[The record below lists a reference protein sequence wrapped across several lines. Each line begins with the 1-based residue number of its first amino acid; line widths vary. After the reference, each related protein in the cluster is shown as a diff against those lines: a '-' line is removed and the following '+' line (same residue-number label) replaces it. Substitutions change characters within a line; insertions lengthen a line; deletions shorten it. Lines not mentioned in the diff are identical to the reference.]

1 MQKPVILFDGECNLC
16 SRSVQFIIKR
26 DPRARFRFAALQS
39 PAGQRLLEACG
50 ADARGADSVV
60 LLEGAS
66 CYTRSD
72 AALRAKRAGFDIVY
86 IYAAH
91 DLSLA
96 MHFLQQRR
104 NQRGDEYGGSLE
116 NRVQGLERGADDY
129 NLRLTQARAESV
141 VAYLV
146 EKGVAPARLV
156 ARGYGETR
164 PLALGHDD
172 EAWSKN
178 RRVEFVIV
186 R

>member
-72 AALRAKRAGFDIVY
+72 AALRIARR
-86 IYAAH
+86 
-91 DLSLA
+91 LSGAWPLLGTLA
-96 MHFLQQRR
+96 
-104 NQRGDEYGGSLE
+104 
-116 NRVQGLERGADDY
+116 
-129 NLRLTQARAESV
+129 V
-141 VAYLV
+141 V
-146 EKGVAPARLV
+146 P
-156 ARGYGETR
+156 R
-164 PLALGHDD
+164 PLRDRVYDAIARNRFRWFGRADACLVPTPALRERFLD
-172 EAWSKN
+172 
-178 RRVEFVIV
+178 
-186 R
+186 